1 MLSNAPDQIVR
12 IDVHQDRLLA
22 HGLTMSELAG
32 LIQANN
38 MNIPAGDLTVEDLR
52 FSVRMTGEQKSID
65 ALRQLPLMKS
75 PIGNGMVLLRDL
87 ADIQLDLK
95 DETELAY
102 VNGNTT
108 MLGYI
113 RKTSD
118 ANVLEVANKANAI
131 FEQAKK
137 RLPVGTEIQV
147 MESGAVLL
155 KEPLTT

>member
-1 MLSNAPDQIVR
+1 
-12 IDVHQDRLLA
+12 
-22 HGLTMSELAG
+22 MSELAG

-65 ALRQLPLMKS
+65 ALRNLPLMKS
-75 PIGNGMVLLRDL
+75 PIGNGMVLLRDFT
-87 ADIQLDLK
+87 DIHLDLK

-108 MLGYI
+108 ILGYI

-118 ANVLEVANKANAI
+118 ANVL
-131 FEQAKK
+131 
-137 RLPVGTEIQV
+137 R
-147 MESGAVLL
+147 SGKQRRRHL
-155 KEPLTT
+155 

>member
-1 MLSNAPDQIVR
+1 
-12 IDVHQDRLLA
+12 
-22 HGLTMSELAG
+22 
-32 LIQANN
+32 
-38 MNIPAGDLTVEDLR
+38 
-52 FSVRMTGEQKSID
+52 MTGEQKSID

-75 PIGNGMVLLRDL
+75 PIGNGMVLPRSRRYSTRS
-87 ADIQLDLK
+87 K

-137 RLPVGTEIQV
+137 RLPAGTEIQV
-147 MESGAVLL
+147 MESWSCIY
-155 KEPLTT
+155 